1 MEGQSV
7 DHDVHCEEQP
17 VVDHLVV
24 GRLEDQSE
32 VSITSIDQSEDS
44 ITLGTILTIEAWTV
58 ATTIMI
64 VMDIIIRS

>member
-24 GRLEDQSE
+24 GSLGDQSE
-32 VSITSIDQSEDS
+32 VSITSIDQSEVS
-44 ITLGTILTIEAWTV
+44 ITSIDQSELSITSIH
-58 ATTIMI
+58 
-64 VMDIIIRS
+64 